1 MRPRTLTANRR
12 YFGIAAEQLREGSG
26 RVVARVVGLPP
37 ERARVR
43 VEHVQQDFHT
53 DTVGT
58 LALVDEFVAEGL
70 LRPRAERD
78 GDFFLTERFIEIA
91 AARIVEPI
99 PHARA
104 RFLLD
109 EAAKLAARINEEW
122 RRNPYEIEAVA
133 AFGSYMGLDDE
144 IPEVD
149 VGVVLRPR
157 APARRSRWKRMAE
170 KHVGAHEIRHAFR
183 EVSPAFHVQL
193 LRDMR
198 QLPRPYALMFRDA

>member
-1 MRPRTLTANRR
+1 M
-12 YFGIAAEQLREGSG
+12 AAEQLREGSG

-43 VEHVQQDFHT
+43 VEHVRQDFHT

-70 LRPRAERD
+70 LRPRAERE

-104 RFLLD
+104 RILLD
-109 EAAKLAARINEEW
+109 EAAKLAARINQEW

-133 AFGSYMGLDDE
+133 AFGSYMGPDDE

-157 APARRSRWKRMAE
+157 APSRRTRWMRMAE

-193 LRDMR
+193 LREMR
-198 QLPRPYALMFRDA
+198 QLPRPYALMFRDG